1 VRTAQPADRQGL
13 AAQGRA
19 SDSTALVTGIDRGI
33 PSRLSQY
40 WQRWSW
46 IVWAAVAGF
55 AAYILFGRL
64 RSIDV
69 DDLWRLVSDTP
80 LTTLLAALLCC
91 ALAFVMTGCYE
102 IAAARLL
109 AVPLAARYAFVTGCI
124 SSAIGHCTG
133 AAMVG
138 AGLIRLRRLSPLG
151 WSPQQVSALSLLGAM
166 PFMLGVGW
174 LLDVALILG
183 SEQAARALHLPA
195 QVVYAIGW
203 AGLAK
208 DVAWLLIVWRRRRP
222 LAFANW
228 QLQLPSLRHS
238 LLQVAVGTIETFLVA
253 NILFLFL
260 EPSLDIGL
268 PAFVAVY
275 VLGIVVSVISHVPAG
290 LGVLEATLLLL
301 LPQVP
306 PVHLIG
312 AVLMYRA
319 VFELVPLAFG
329 VIALTLG
336 ELQGATRLRIAD
348 RPHVPERPH

>member
-1 VRTAQPADRQGL
+1 M
-13 AAQGRA
+13 RA
-19 SDSTALVTGIDRGI
+19 IGSVSST
-33 PSRLSQY
+33 RLSQF

-46 IVWAAVAGF
+46 VAWTTVAGF

-69 DDLWRLVSDTP
+69 DDLWRLVSETP
-80 LTTLLAALLCC
+80 LSTLLAALLCC
-91 ALAFVMTGCYE
+91 ALAYVVIGCYE

-109 AVPLAARYAFVTGCI
+109 AVPLTARYAFATGCI
-124 SSAIGHCTG
+124 ASAIGHCTG
-133 AAMVG
+133 SAMVG

-151 WSPQQVSALSLLGAM
+151 WSPQQVSALSVLGAM

-195 QVVYAIGW
+195 HIVNTVGWIGL
-203 AGLAK
+203 GK

-222 LAFANW
+222 LAFASW
-228 QLQLPSLRHS
+228 RLQLPSFRHS
-238 LLQVAVGTIETFLVA
+238 LLQVAVGAIETFLVA
-253 NILFLFL
+253 NILFLL
-260 EPSLDIGL
+260 LRPSLDIGL
-268 PAFVAVY
+268 TAFVAVY

-290 LGVLEATLLLL
+290 LGVLEATLLLM

-306 PVHLIG
+306 PAHLIG

-319 VFELVPLAFG
+319 IFELLPLALG
-329 VIALTLG
+329 VMALALG
-336 ELQGATRLRIAD
+336 ELQGAARMRIS
-348 RPHVPERPH
+348 ERPQ